1 MKKSLTAIFSK
12 FLPISLVAGFHLGIA
27 TNLVATELPEGIQ
40 KIDALGGIESYELTS
55 NGLQILLMPNQQLPV
70 AAVMVTYNVGGRD
83 EVAGTTGAT
92 HILEHMMFKGTTNFS
107 GDSGYSKTMER
118 IGARSNATTYYDRTN
133 YYAVLPSE
141 NVNLAIQ
148 LEADR
153 MRNLQIQEAD
163 LASEMT
169 VVRNEYER
177 GENNPVRTLI
187 KEIYATAFMAHPY
200 GHPVIGWRSDIE
212 NSTTEKL
219 RRFYDTYYWPEN
231 TTLSVIG
238 GFDRAE
244 TLKAIVK
251 HYGAL
256 PRPPQP
262 IPTVQT
268 LEPEQLGE
276 RRLKIARA
284 GEVGVLALAHKV
296 PEGKHEDWAALRLIE
311 QILGANQTGRL
322 YRALDDNGKASH
334 TFSFAPQLRDPS
346 LFFLGAYLTA
356 DSTHVATEAL
366 ILQEIDN
373 LIASGVSEAEL
384 KRAKSV
390 IEAQTVY
397 DRDGPFA
404 IASAINECIALGDWS
419 QYITLPQAIQ
429 KVDAAEIQR
438 VAKKYLQPKARTTG
452 YFIAQKKPLKT
463 VNGLPQPNYFRNP
476 AMQISEPESTP
487 PTVDKESPTTPSN
500 LVQFSPHIQE
510 SQIGPI
516 RLIAVD
522 MPIDKVV
529 SFVGSFAAGNAQNPK
544 DNPLLAGLTAQML
557 DQGTEKNDRF
567 VLAESLDTLG
577 ATIKF
582 DSSNHSLSFSGKFLR
597 ESAGFVIDLLAEQ
610 LRQPSF
616 DAQAF
621 EALKQRTYSNIL
633 RATHDPDYRA
643 DTALNRALYPVD
655 HPNFE
660 PDIEQ
665 QLKALEATTAEDLR
679 EFHDRVYGPQS
690 MTLVFAGDIDFE
702 QLCAAVATAFNDWSG
717 GTGYLKAGDVPEATA
732 PTATSISILDKTSVS
747 VRLGHYTGLQR
758 TDPEYIP
765 FALGNYI
772 LGGSFHSRLM
782 SEVRVKKGLTY
793 SIRSGHSG
801 DILTPGNWS
810 LSASF
815 SPELLEEGKSVTQSV
830 LQDWIHHGVTAQEVE
845 AAVTTLKG
853 KYLVGLA
860 TTTAVAGQVHSFV
873 QRGYPAEYIDV
884 YPQKLD
890 TLTPAAVN
898 SSIRSHFNIETLST
912 VEAGSLP

>member
-1 MKKSLTAIFSK
+1 
-12 FLPISLVAGFHLGIA
+12 
-27 TNLVATELPEGIQ
+27 
-40 KIDALGGIESYELTS
+40 
-55 NGLQILLMPNQQLPV
+55 
-70 AAVMVTYNVGGRD
+70 
-83 EVAGTTGAT
+83 
-92 HILEHMMFKGTTNFS
+92 
-107 GDSGYSKTMER
+107 
-118 IGARSNATTYYDRTN
+118 
-133 YYAVLPSE
+133 
-141 NVNLAIQ
+141 
-148 LEADR
+148 
-153 MRNLQIQEAD
+153 
-163 LASEMT
+163 
-169 VVRNEYER
+169 
-177 GENNPVRTLI
+177 
-187 KEIYATAFMAHPY
+187 
-200 GHPVIGWRSDIE
+200 
-212 NSTTEKL
+212 
-219 RRFYDTYYWPEN
+219 
-231 TTLSVIG
+231 
-238 GFDRAE
+238 
-244 TLKAIVK
+244 
-251 HYGAL
+251 
-256 PRPPQP
+256 
-262 IPTVQT
+262 
-268 LEPEQLGE
+268 
-276 RRLKIARA
+276 
-284 GEVGVLALAHKV
+284 
-296 PEGKHEDWAALRLIE
+296 
-311 QILGANQTGRL
+311 
-322 YRALDDNGKASH
+322 
-334 TFSFAPQLRDPS
+334 
-346 LFFLGAYLTA
+346 
-356 DSTHVATEAL
+356 
-366 ILQEIDN
+366 
-373 LIASGVSEAEL
+373 
-384 KRAKSV
+384 
-390 IEAQTVY
+390 
-397 DRDGPFA
+397 
-404 IASAINECIALGDWS
+404 
-419 QYITLPQAIQ
+419 
-429 KVDAAEIQR
+429 
-438 VAKKYLQPKARTTG
+438 
-452 YFIAQKKPLKT
+452 
-463 VNGLPQPNYFRNP
+463 
-476 AMQISEPESTP
+476 
-487 PTVDKESPTTPSN
+487 
-500 LVQFSPHIQE
+500 
-510 SQIGPI
+510 
-516 RLIAVD
+516 
-522 MPIDKVV
+522 
-529 SFVGSFAAGNAQNPK
+529 
-544 DNPLLAGLTAQML
+544 
-557 DQGTEKNDRF
+557 
-567 VLAESLDTLG
+567 
-577 ATIKF
+577 
-582 DSSNHSLSFSGKFLR
+582 
-597 ESAGFVIDLLAEQ
+597 